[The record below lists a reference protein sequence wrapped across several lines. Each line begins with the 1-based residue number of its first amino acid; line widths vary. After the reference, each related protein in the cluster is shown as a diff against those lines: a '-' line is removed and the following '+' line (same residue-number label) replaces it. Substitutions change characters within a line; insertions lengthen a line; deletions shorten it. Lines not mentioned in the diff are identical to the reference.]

1 MSISIR
7 GRFISSRKLTK
18 KPPSIVGLGGVA
30 IENDDGTRKLTNM
43 IGTKPYGVLDHA
55 EEISERNRDTT
66 K

>member
-1 MSISIR
+1 
-7 GRFISSRKLTK
+7 LTK

-43 IGTKPYGVLDHA
+43 ISTKPYGVLDHA
-55 EEISERNRDTT
+55 EEISERNRDST